1 MCTQLV
7 TALTVAIAVGLA
19 APVELRPA
27 FTETEDGLIAH
38 KKIQHARLLIQSQL
52 LQMIQSGNLRP
63 GDALPSEDELRR
75 ACGVSR
81 MTARHALQALE
92 NQGFASRHKGQG
104 SFVSQPRV
112 EKDIMHLAG
121 FTAEMR
127 ALGLKPSSRLLTAE
141 TIPASAEVAGRLHIE
156 IGAPVF
162 YLRRLRCADDL
173 PVAIEEVWLAREL
186 FPGIDKLD
194 FVSVSLYQALRER
207 YGIRVSRADEILEAR
222 SATRQ
227 QAELLELPRH
237 ASLLAMTRTLW
248 SVDGKPVE
256 TAHSVY
262 RGDRYRAVLSI
273 PATAVE

>member
-1 MCTQLV
+1 MHQTLIIEPSKTKSLMPEV
-7 TALTVAIAVGLA
+7 KLNSNSRWDF
-19 APVELRPA
+19 APL
-27 FTETEDGLIAH
+27 D
-38 KKIQHARLLIQSQL
+38 KKSFVPLYYHIQSQL
-52 LQMIQSGNLRP
+52 LQMIQSGKLRP

-112 EKDIMHLAG
+112 EKDIMHLSG

-127 ALGLKPSSRLLTAE
+127 ALGLKPSSRLLSKE
-141 TIPASAEVAGRLHIE
+141 SIPASAEVGDRLQIP

-162 YLRRLRCADDL
+162 YLRRLRCADNL
-173 PVAIEEVWLAREL
+173 PVAIEEVWLAGQQ
-186 FPGIDKLD
+186 FPGIERID
-194 FVSVSLYQALRER
+194 FTSASLYHTLRER

-227 QAELLELPRH
+227 QTELLELPRH
-237 ASLLAMTRTLW
+237 ASVLVMTRTLW